1 MTEPQVGLPLL
12 GTPTQ
17 AALDKAGY
25 ALAPQLPL
33 PALVEPDPRLLEKPS
48 AEPLIELRHS
58 EIPWLSHYEQ
68 GHWSNAISKCWLRPE
83 VVDRLIRAL
92 AALPDGFGL
101 AVFDAWRPRDLQVEL
116 YEHAYADPEL
126 PPGFLAVPTEDPRLP
141 APHETGGAV
150 DLTLTVGGIPIAAG
164 TDFDDFTPL
173 AACAALEQVP
183 GADRDARRLLYSVMS
198 GAGFVVLQGEWWHFE
213 YGTTRWA
220 ALTGATPRYGAVAPE
235 TEVR

>member
-12 GTPTQ
+12 STPTQ
-17 AALDKAGY
+17 AALQKSGY
-25 ALAPQLPL
+25 TLAAQQPL
-33 PALVEPDPRLLEKPS
+33 PALVEPDPILLENPS
-48 AEPLIELRHS
+48 AEPLVELSHP
-58 EIPWLSHYEQ
+58 EILWLSHYEK
-68 GHWSNAISKCWLRPE
+68 GRWSHAISKCWLRPE

-92 AALPDGFGL
+92 AALPNGFGL
-101 AVFDAWRPRDLQVEL
+101 AVFDAWRPRNLQAEL
-116 YEHAYADPEL
+116 YDHAYADPDL
-126 PPGFLAVPTEDPRLP
+126 PPGFLAVPTEDSRLP

-183 GADRDARRLLYSVMS
+183 GVDRAARRLLYSVMS

-220 ALTGATPRYGAVAPE
+220 AITGATPSYGTASPE
-235 TEVR
+235 TER